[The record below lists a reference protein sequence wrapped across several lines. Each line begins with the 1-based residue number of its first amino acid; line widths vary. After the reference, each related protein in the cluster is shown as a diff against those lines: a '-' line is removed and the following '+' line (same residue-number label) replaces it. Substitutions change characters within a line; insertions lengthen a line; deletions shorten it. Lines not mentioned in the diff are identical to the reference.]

1 MSWRYSMSLKFERN
15 DRPQTGEVTAINGK
29 FAGPGIKYDI
39 CCTLSNASLSKLMH
53 SALEL
58 V

>member
-1 MSWRYSMSLKFERN
+1 MSLKFERN

-39 CCTLSNASLSKLMH
+39 CRALANASLSKLTH